1 MFPLHDSIAP
11 RTFPWVTY
19 GIIALC
25 SLAFLLQVAAGPDDN
40 RIVEEWGMIPARVMA
55 DEVTKAELT
64 IERPTLAH
72 TPYGDQVVVQ
82 RAPMPSAAISDWVT
96 LLTCMFLHGGLMHFA
111 GNMWFLHIFGD
122 NVEDRLGHAVYAA
135 LYVAAG
141 LLAGLTHLISN
152 PGSSIPTIG
161 ASGAIAGVMGAYIL
175 LYPKSVIE
183 TVIPLPLLFT
193 TFPVPAPIFLGI
205 WFLIQVFQGAY
216 TPGTGGGVAWWAHVG
231 GFVAGLAAAGVM
243 LALHWA
249 SPPAQEGRVGYLGLR
264 PHHDFPPRY

>member
-111 GNMWFLHIFGD
+111 GNMWFQSLSSEI
-122 NVEDRLGHAVYAA
+122 LASHADVNFPLDGLNCLIMSEC
-135 LYVAAG
+135 LYVA
-141 LLAGLTHLISN
+141 
-152 PGSSIPTIG
+152 
-161 ASGAIAGVMGAYIL
+161 
-175 LYPKSVIE
+175 
-183 TVIPLPLLFT
+183 
-193 TFPVPAPIFLGI
+193 
-205 WFLIQVFQGAY
+205 
-216 TPGTGGGVAWWAHVG
+216 
-231 GFVAGLAAAGVM
+231 
-243 LALHWA
+243 
-249 SPPAQEGRVGYLGLR
+249 
-264 PHHDFPPRY
+264 